1 MKVQDIHKAFKVAMD
16 KNAQAVAYGGCP
28 AFLPAEEDLFL
39 NQAYNEV
46 ISNKFTGTTVTKV
59 AFEGSV
65 NRIADLE
72 GLIITEDG
80 LPITTSLLENSVI
93 LEDFT
98 NETGINKGYR
108 RMFYVSCILLFDNL
122 EQFQE
127 TQHIT
132 CTLVDHET
140 ARRFKKTYNNRPWI
154 DIPVATIED
163 NKLKIYYDDVTM
175 KDPSGIILTYVKRP
189 EVIDYT
195 KPDMDITE
203 VPEYVMYEVINR
215 AAVIALENIESQR
228 TGTKVQINNL
238 QE

>member
-98 NETGINKGYR
+98 NETGVNKGYR
-108 RMFYVSCILLFDNL
+108 RMFYVSCILMFDNL
-122 EQFQE
+122 E
-127 TQHIT
+127 
-132 CTLVDHET
+132 
-140 ARRFKKTYNNRPWI
+140 
-154 DIPVATIED
+154 
-163 NKLKIYYDDVTM
+163 
-175 KDPSGIILTYVKRP
+175 
-189 EVIDYT
+189 
-195 KPDMDITE
+195 
-203 VPEYVMYEVINR
+203 
-215 AAVIALENIESQR
+215 
-228 TGTKVQINNL
+228 
-238 QE
+238 

>member
-1 MKVQDIHKAFKVAMD
+1 MKVQDIHKAFKVTLD
-16 KNAQAVAYGGCP
+16 KNSQAVAYGGCP

-39 NQAYNEV
+39 NQAYYEI

-65 NRIADLE
+65 NRISDLE
-72 GLIITEDG
+72 KLVCTDTDATLEEWQN
-80 LPITTSLLENSVI
+80 SNVLL
-93 LEDFT
+93 LRDFSAKSDVEEPRT
-98 NETGINKGYR
+98 RY
-108 RMFYVSCILLFDNL
+108 RMFYVNSVLHFGDKS
-122 EQFQE
+122 Q
-127 TQHIT
+127 T

-140 ARRFKKTYNNRPWI
+140 ARRFLKTYDNDPWI
-154 DIPVATIED
+154 ATPIATIE
-163 NKLKIYYDDVTM
+163 NNTLKLYIDTHTM
-175 KDPSGIILTYVKRP
+175 SGPYSLDITYVKYP

-195 KPDMDITE
+195 KPDLDIDE
-203 VPEYVMYEVINR
+203 VPDRVMYEVINR